1 MYANHISDY
10 GLVSRINKEFLL
22 LNDKR
27 ALTQLKTGGRI
38 QTDISPKKIYKR
50 PTSKDTLIEKKR
62 EKRYTVRET
71 ERGRER

>member
-50 PTSKDTLIEKKR
+50 PTSKRKD
-62 EKRYTVRET
+62 VQHH
-71 ERGRER
+71 